1 MNKVI
6 CGLLASFF
14 LYSCATE
21 DRPSYYRYEV
31 RAGAALEPI
40 ISGNHENNKY
50 NRLSD
55 QLVSELGDNEAS
67 TSGWIAS
74 SLNGAFF
81 YHLNRHVGVGLLGGK
96 AFDVYHYENWDNWN
110 FGSLRQTFTYVI
122 PAIKYTWTDIPPGW
136 VYSKVAVGAG
146 RQHIWLSGWE
156 SKDEQWRDVV
166 ARYDVN
172 RWQMAYQISPFC
184 VEFGRRKVRYFLE
197 LGYGIEGF
205 LNMGISFHFMN
216 AGK

>member
-1 MNKVI
+1 MVQESSLLVVIQKKKGMNKVI

-81 YHLNRHVGVGLLGGK
+81 TILTVMW
-96 AFDVYHYENWDNWN
+96 EWD
-110 FGSLRQTFTYVI
+110 Y
-122 PAIKYTWTDIPPGW
+122 
-136 VYSKVAVGAG
+136 
-146 RQHIWLSGWE
+146 
-156 SKDEQWRDVV
+156 
-166 ARYDVN
+166 
-172 RWQMAYQISPFC
+172 
-184 VEFGRRKVRYFLE
+184 
-197 LGYGIEGF
+197 
-205 LNMGISFHFMN
+205 
-216 AGK
+216 